1 MKTKTRC
8 ITEGGLMIAAAL
20 VLSYFKIQF
29 LQAGSINFCMVP
41 LIIFAVRWG
50 LGWGVVAGAIFGT
63 LKYFLAGG
71 FVLNIASFF
80 LDYSVAYAAVGAA
93 GLMKDK
99 KLGLPIGALIG
110 CFCRFIIHFIS
121 GITIYKILAPTE
133 LFGHTYS
140 SATLF
145 SVVYNGSY
153 MLPSTIACV
162 VVCALLYKP
171 LEKYLGS
178 AEYQKSSER

>member
-41 LIIFAVRWG
+41 LIICEVRWG

-71 FVLNIASFF
+71 FALNIASFF
-80 LDYSVAYAAVGAA
+80 LERVILRAADAVRADHHPRAFRQRRFKFHAESPAPIASV
-93 GLMKDK
+93 
-99 KLGLPIGALIG
+99 
-110 CFCRFIIHFIS
+110 
-121 GITIYKILAPTE
+121 
-133 LFGHTYS
+133 
-140 SATLF
+140 
-145 SVVYNGSY
+145 
-153 MLPSTIACV
+153 
-162 VVCALLYKP
+162 
-171 LEKYLGS
+171 
-178 AEYQKSSER
+178 